1 MGIISVAGAS
11 GRKYPINIA
20 GDVPDEIER
29 GRIQQYVAAQEQAF
43 AQEYTARFGVNP
55 KLLKMTAL
63 QSVVV
68 GNGVWLRLKPV

>member
-43 AQEYTARFGVNP
+43 CPRIH
-55 KLLKMTAL
+55 
-63 QSVVV
+63 S
-68 GNGVWLRLKPV
+68 

>member
-43 AQEYTARFGVNP
+43 AQEYDSYTW
-55 KLLKMTAL
+55 
-63 QSVVV
+63 QS
-68 GNGVWLRLKPV
+68 P